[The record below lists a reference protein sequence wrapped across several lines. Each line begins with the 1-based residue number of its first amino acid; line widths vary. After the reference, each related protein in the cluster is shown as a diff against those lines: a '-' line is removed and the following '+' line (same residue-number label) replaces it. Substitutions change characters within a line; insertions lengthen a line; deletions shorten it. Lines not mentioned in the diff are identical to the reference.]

1 MGFTYDEV
9 VIGGAFSGAAAA
21 LLLKRERPSTRILII
36 EKAREF
42 DRKVGEWTTGVS

>member
-1 MGFTYDEV
+1 MGFTYDAA
-9 VIGGAFSGAAAA
+9 VIGGAFSGAAAV

-42 DRKVGEWTTGVS
+42 DRKVGESTTEVS